1 MEKTGNKL
9 NYSKA
14 VTGSC
19 PLRSKLKV
27 TRRLGYPLPITRIK
41 IISGIEEWGRKQCYV
56 PTNNDDDGNNA
67 TTLYFT
73 PNIQEIKIY
82 NNSTDND
89 RGAGCPK

>member
-1 MEKTGNKL
+1 M
-9 NYSKA
+9 
-14 VTGSC
+14 
-19 PLRSKLKV
+19 RSKLKV